1 MALKRKGFQKDV
13 KLIANS
19 TSEQCMAALQAS
31 AGQPGDLRNANL
43 EALSNNE
50 KISLEL
56 RTALRQVF
64 LKDRFTCSLPAS
76 RSKIKTWKI
85 KIRYE
90 IWLRFE
96 NTMKI
101 GFDSE
106 MKAIYSYSTSKYVS
120 LSNQMVVFL
129 SFGKSGFSLVW
140 PVGRYLHP
148 QGVFQGVDQ
157 YQGCPTDRRLQTKFA
172 T

>member
-1 MALKRKGFQKDV
+1 
-13 KLIANS
+13 
-19 TSEQCMAALQAS
+19 MAALQAS
-31 AGQPGDLRNANL
+31 AGQPADLRNANL

-50 KISLEL
+50 KVALEL

-76 RSKIKTWKI
+76 RSKIETWQI
-85 KIRYE
+85 KDRYE

-106 MKAIYSYSTSKYVS
+106 IKAIY
-120 LSNQMVVFL
+120 
-129 SFGKSGFSLVW
+129 
-140 PVGRYLHP
+140 
-148 QGVFQGVDQ
+148 
-157 YQGCPTDRRLQTKFA
+157 
-172 T
+172 